1 MFSRVSLILIGIAYI
16 YYQVNALDF
25 GIAELEVEN
34 NITMETQ
41 TILSLL
47 NMSVSIQLESGSL
60 NVTISE
66 IELVSECFLIGDTT
80 SCNCS
85 VGYSWS
91 NEVCYNSSCCTET
104 TCTQNVAHIEPL
116 CVAKVQVSIN
126 GSVTLTSGSWDPD
139 KTTKL
144 ESAFRSRLNGYESL
158 NVTGSSAAT
167 ADFKAVVCIK
177 LKTSVLNQLLED
189 LMVNLSAK
197 VRVDTVG
204 MVDITAPDDI
214 VSYKSSPTLECTF
227 EEVTTSTGWK
237 LIREHEHLEL
247 TDGTVVTLTKCDIDS
262 KYNCSIAVTLN
273 EVTGSGSGT
282 YECRF
287 TFGSVTHT
295 AKAKLKV
302 SLLPEVITMKI
313 NPPIADCS
321 DSSNLEV
328 PVPVPVTVTA
338 TIQNSNESY
347 NVSWQFPGAELS
359 RGSEPAPGDI
369 LVYSVRSVFSCEES
383 TATKW
388 EVSFKNQKGQ
398 TKNESLDILVIHVS
412 KNVCPAEGI
421 WPKTPNGGT
430 VIKQCENGK
439 TGYKSRTC
447 GKDGVWQTVFT
458 SCISKELKKVLNEA
472 EVFKTG
478 IGATQEAAMWI
489 FESLKNTTTSKS
501 SNDYAGINA
510 SISIINIMASGSES
524 ITLKE
529 EVFDDFLN
537 AASNLLANNWTG
549 VNESITNDMSLQYL
563 YGVENLVKNIQ
574 VNNTLNIYKPNL
586 DLKVSKGDCNI
597 SVFDVTVKLTETGGQ
612 VKTVGVRN
620 LMHKLN
626 NSFKPTSTAPHNL
639 LLIVTKNGSSS
650 TEITMDFPIKE
661 LNDAQKLHCVF
672 WDTNKKDWS
681 DTGCRV
687 ERDSNHTDGNHTLC
701 KCNHLTSFAVLMS
714 KSDTPNLDLDTI
726 TYVGLAVSICSLVIL
741 LIIEA
746 LVWSVVVKTDLSYF
760 RHTALVNIAVFLLL
774 ADCSFLASMS
784 PENLSAHLCLILTL
798 CKHLFYLAMFSWMLC
813 MSVML
818 IHRLIFVFS
827 PLRKRVFMFLSSIV
841 GYGCPVVIVGISYVY
856 CRYNKKEYYK
866 KDTCWLVFDG
876 TLDGSLYSFL
886 LPVGTVIFTNLFSM
900 AVVIFTLVKS
910 SAPDGSKSDEK
921 ETFKSIIKVVVFL
934 TPVFG
939 VTWGIGF
946 LLQIF
951 NEDHEAYPFILYS
964 FTILNSFQGLF
975 VMLTGV
981 FAEPKVRQELLKR
994 MDKGK
999 YDTMMN
1005 STSAS
1010 NTKER

>member
-1 MFSRVSLILIGIAYI
+1 MFSRVSLILIGAAYI
-16 YYQVNALDF
+16 YYQVNALDC
-25 GIAELEVEN
+25 GIAELDLEN

-41 TILSLL
+41 TILSGL
-47 NMSVSIQLESGSL
+47 NMSVSIQVVQAVSV
-60 NVTISE
+60 NVMISE

-116 CVAKVQVSIN
+116 CVAKVQVSIY
-126 GSVTLTSGSWDPD
+126 GTVTLTSGSWDAD
-139 KTTKL
+139 KTTQLK
-144 ESAFRSRLNGYESL
+144 SAFGSRLNGYESL
-158 NVTGSSAAT
+158 NVTGSSGGT

-189 LMVNLSAK
+189 LMANLSAN
-197 VRVDTVG
+197 VRVDNVG
-204 MVDITAPDDI
+204 MVNITAPEDI
-214 VSYKSSPTLECTF
+214 VSYESSPTLKCTF
-227 EEVTTSTGWK
+227 EGSVHSTGWK
-237 LIREHEHLEL
+237 LIREQKPLEL
-247 TDGTVVTLTKCDIDS
+247 TSGTVVTLTDCSSDP
-262 KYNCSIAVTLN
+262 KYSSCIAVTLN
-273 EVTGSGSGT
+273 KVISSGSGT

-302 SLLPEVITMKI
+302 ALLPEKITMKI
-313 NPPIADCS
+313 DPPVADCS
-321 DSSNLEV
+321 DSSNLEK
-328 PVPVPVTVTA
+328 PVIVNVNA

-347 NVSWQFPGAELS
+347 NVFWQFPGAGLNK
-359 RGSEPAPGDI
+359 GSKPASEKYCTEND
-369 LVYSVRSVFSCEES
+369 
-383 TATKW
+383 
-388 EVSFKNQKGQ
+388 N
-398 TKNESLDILVIHVS
+398 
-412 KNVCPAEGI
+412 
-421 WPKTPNGGT
+421 WPKTPGGGT
-430 VIKQCENGK
+430 VINQCENGK

-447 GKDGVWQTVFT
+447 SKDGEWQTVFS
-458 SCISKELKKVLNEA
+458 SCISAELKKVINAA
-472 EVFKTG
+472 ESFKTG
-478 IGATQEAAMWI
+478 IGATQEAAMGI
-489 FESLKNTTTSKS
+489 FQSLKDTTKSNS
-501 SNDYAGINA
+501 SNDPAGISA
-510 SISIINIMASGSES
+510 SISIMNVMATGSES

-537 AASNLLANNWTG
+537 AASNLLANDWTG

-563 YGVENLVKNIQ
+563 DGVENLVKNIQ
-574 VNNTLNIYKPNL
+574 VNNTLNISKPNL

-597 SVFDVTVKLTETGGQ
+597 SVLNVTVKLNETGVQ
-612 VKTVGVRN
+612 FKTVGVKN
-620 LMHKLN
+620 LMDKLN
-626 NSFKPTSTAPHNL
+626 NRFKPTATALHNL
-639 LLIVTKNGSSS
+639 ILIVTKNGSSS
-650 TEITMDFPIKE
+650 TEITMDFPIKQ
-661 LNDAQKLHCVF
+661 LNDTELHCVF
-672 WDTNKKDWS
+672 WDTNNRTWS

-687 ERDSNHTDGNHTLC
+687 ERDSNHSLSNHSDSNHTVC
-701 KCNHLTSFAVLMS
+701 KCNHLTSFAVLVS
-714 KSDTPNLDLDTI
+714 KYDTPDEGKDTSDVILKII

-784 PENLSAHLCLILTL
+784 PEKLSAHWCLILTL

-841 GYGCPVVIVGISYVY
+841 GYGCPVLIVGISYVY
-856 CRYNKKEYYK
+856 CRYNEREYYEK
-866 KDTCWLVFDG
+866 ATCWLVFDG
-876 TLDGSLYSFL
+876 TLDGSLFAFL
-886 LPVGTVIFTNLFSM
+886 LPLGTVIFTNLFSM

-910 SAPDGSKSDEK
+910 SAPDGSKSDDK
-921 ETFKSIIKVVVFL
+921 ETFKSIIKVVIFL

-946 LLQIF
+946 LLLIF
-951 NEDHEAYPFILYS
+951 KDHKAYPFLLYS

-981 FAEPKVRQELLKR
+981 FAEPKVRQELLKQ

-999 YDTMMN
+999 YDTMKN